1 MSDVTQTRT
10 GKIRG
15 ALTRYRIM
23 AIITGTFLL
32 ILTAVTLVKY
42 IGQWVFDWE
51 HEGFLAIALGIGIVH
66 GWIYVVYLLTC
77 LDLWTKMKWK
87 FGRLVYMALGGVIP
101 VLGLFLEVRLAREVK
116 NGLES

>member
-1 MSDVTQTRT
+1 MSDATQARA

-15 ALTRYRIM
+15 ALKRYQVM
-23 AIITGTFLL
+23 AIITSSFLL
-32 ILTAVTLVKY
+32 LLTIVTLVKY
-42 IGQWVFDWE
+42 IGDWAFDWVN
-51 HEGFLAIALGIGIVH
+51 EGFLSVALTIGIVH

-77 LDLWTKMKWK
+77 LDLWTKMKWS

-101 VLGLFLEVRLAREVK
+101 VLGFFVEAKLARDVK